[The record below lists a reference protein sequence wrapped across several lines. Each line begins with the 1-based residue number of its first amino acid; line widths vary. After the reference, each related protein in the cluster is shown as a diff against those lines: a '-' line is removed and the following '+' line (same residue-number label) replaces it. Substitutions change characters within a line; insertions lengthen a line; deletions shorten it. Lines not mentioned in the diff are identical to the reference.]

1 MVKESFKEDLVERR
15 RRRAMGFRE
24 KGEQFPI
31 QNLEREKEEKNED
44 IFGSKH
50 INIPFC
56 EITKIP
62 FVLNVLNT
70 TLILFPVKADMS

>member
-50 INIPFC
+50 INIPF
-56 EITKIP
+56 
-62 FVLNVLNT
+62 V
-70 TLILFPVKADMS
+70 